1 MFKRKQIED
10 NLLSLA
16 RQVDTKDAG
25 WLDSD
30 AFMNFMSGWRELA
43 HYFEQNDD
51 ATLDARVL
59 KEYMRFA
66 ALLRRIS
73 GDDRLS
79 LGRRHQAK
87 VTLVDLCHQLDG
99 VSGEPSAAV

>member
-10 NLLSLA
+10 HLLTLA
-16 RQVDTKDAG
+16 RTIDTKDAG
-25 WLDSD
+25 WLDSE
-30 AFMNFMSGWRELA
+30 AFMDFMSGWRELA
-43 HYFEQNDD
+43 HYYEQNDD

-73 GDDRLS
+73 SDDRLS
-79 LGRRHQAK
+79 LRRRHQAK
-87 VTLVDLCHQLDG
+87 TTLVDLCHQLDA
-99 VSGEPSAAV
+99 VSSASV